1 MAGIEKYNSPA
12 RIQRLG
18 NDSIYGMGNDGNV
31 TISSNTAL
39 SRDMYYDNLTI
50 NSNIHLN
57 TNGFRIFVKGTL
69 TLDGS
74 VGIKSTDSVSNGT
87 VIASIPASSN
97 VSNSIGGNAFSNAY
111 TVSSIPTSILNDISV
126 AITGYYID
134 TSGSA
139 ITINGGA
146 GGGTG
151 SAGTVTPAANG
162 SGAGAGQVGG
172 LPLRGELQPGG
183 YGSPGSNGVAGST
196 PPAASGGAGGAGG
209 GVVVIAAKTISGS
222 GTIFS
227 QGKGGSAGGGSATGT
242 GATNGASGTSAPSA
256 TLHHWADGSADYK
269 YPNTDSSNHASVPAP
284 NVPHGASAGDTSNYY
299 HGYTYRHVHSGT
311 IHHCGNYGTYNHGQ
325 PAGHGGHH
333 YGDYHVPVPH
343 TLSYFKIN
351 NIPHTYPHRP
361 HSGVAYS
368 GYGEHYSGNANYS
381 GLHYPHHSVYVPAG
395 GYPHHDAF
403 HYHCNYPME
412 HHDNSHGKYIY
423 RNSGTISHSGSNT
436 YPGGAGGTAGTNGT
450 NGSTTAGGYGQS
462 GGGGGIII
470 VTDTSPINVTTNTA
484 GGTANGN
491 TASSGSVVTVLNQ

>member
-1 MAGIEKYNSPA
+1 MSNQ
-12 RIQRLG
+12 RIG

-39 SRDMYYDNLTI
+39 SRDMYYNNLTI

-87 VIASIPASSN
+87 VISSIPASSN
-97 VSNSIGGNAFSNAY
+97 VSNSIGGNAFSNTY
-111 TVSSIPTSILNDISV
+111 TASSIPASILNDISV

-134 TSGSA
+134 PSGNTV
-139 ITINGGA
+139 IVNGGA
-146 GGGTG
+146 GGGAG

-172 LPLRGELQPGG
+172 LSLRGQLQPGG

-209 GVVVIAAKTISGS
+209 GVVIIAAKTISGS

-256 TLHHWADGSADYK
+256 TLHHHVDGTAYYP
-269 YPNTDSSNHASVPAP
+269 YPNTDSSPVGSVSSP
-284 NVPHGASAGDTSNYY
+284 NLPHGGHVPHIYNYY
-299 HGYTYRHVHSGT
+299 YGYTYRYVHYGNT
-311 IHHCGNYGTYNHGQ
+311 HHCEVSGHYNHGYNVN
-325 PAGHGGHH
+325 GHHNNPHH
-333 YGDYHVPVPH
+333 YGGYHTPQPA
-343 TLSYFKIN
+343 TSSYFAIN
-351 NIPHTYPHRP
+351 GIPHTYPHRP
-361 HSGVAYS
+361 HSGVAFS
-368 GYGEHYSGNANYS
+368 GYNTHYSGNFNYS
-381 GLHYPHHSVYVPAG
+381 GVYYPHYTVHIPAG
-395 GYPHHDAF
+395 GYPHVPAGH
-403 HYHCNYPME
+403 HHCLYPVE
-412 HHDNSHGKYIY
+412 YHDNSYGEYIY
-423 RNSGTISHSGSNT
+423 RNAGTASHSGSAT

-470 VTDTSPINVTTNTA
+470 VTDTSSINVTTNTA

-491 TASSGSVVTVLNQ
+491 TASSGSVITVLNQ